1 MFGVPYNATFT
12 FNGIAAT
19 VTSVQVETPVAEIV
33 DMTPIT
39 APAGYTYQAAT
50 GDIRGGSVTVDFLF
64 RAGGTD
70 PQTLVGQNGLLTFTS
85 SAYSV
90 GRRVI
95 LESASVSART
105 GELVSGQ
112 LKFRMTDFV
121 P

>member
-1 MFGVPYNATFT
+1 MPGVPYSATFN
-12 FNGIAAT
+12 FAGHAAI
-19 VTSVQVETPVAEIV
+19 VTGVQVETPVAEIV
-33 DMTPIT
+33 DMTGVN

-50 GDIRGGSVTVDFLF
+50 GDIRGGSVTVDFIDF
-64 RAGGTD
+64 PVD
-70 PQTLVGQNGLLTFTS
+70 PQSLIGTNGILSFTS

>member
-1 MFGVPYNATFT
+1 MPGVPYNATFS
-12 FNGIAAT
+12 FLGVSAI
-19 VTSVQVETPVAEIV
+19 VTGVQVETPVAEIV
-33 DMTPIT
+33 DMTSVND
-39 APAGYTYQAAT
+39 PAGFTYQAAT
-50 GDIRGGSVTVDFLF
+50 GDIRGGSVTVDFIEF
-64 RAGGTD
+64 PAD
-70 PQTLVGQNGLLTFTS
+70 PQSLVGQNGLLVFTS